1 MTEEVKVEVEEGKKR
16 RKATKEEVLE
26 SGRLLGVIA
35 RVDPELYEFLEE
47 TAERTGESPIN
58 IMVNMVKKYLVIQ
71 KVEKSSMNIDQLMVA
86 FDLFRDL
93 VKEAMSMYMS
103 LATAFF
109 NEMTITLGQIVES
122 KVQERLKELEVLERP
137 DEAVR
142 KRLMNTFLNVLEPM
156 IYELVRNMIKAGGGK
171 VPDSLKLKVP
181 VEVKVTEGS
190 ESKT

>member
-1 MTEEVKVEVEEGKKR
+1 MTEEVKVEAVAEEGRKR
-16 RKATKEEVLE
+16 RRTKEEVLE
-26 SGRLLGVIA
+26 GGRLLGVIA

-86 FDLFRDL
+86 FDLFKDL

-109 NEMTITLGQIVES
+109 NEMTVTLGQIVES

-137 DEAVR
+137 EDAVR
-142 KRLMNTFLNVLEPM
+142 KRLITTFLNILEPM
-156 IYELVRNMIKAGGGK
+156 LYELMRNVIKATGGK
-171 VPDSLKLKVP
+171 VPESLKLKVP
-181 VEVKVTEGS
+181 VEVKVS